1 MDNFEEASMKKL
13 AILVTIG
20 VFGANLL
27 YGHHGWTG
35 YDESK
40 TLKITG
46 VIKAAGYA
54 NPHPFV
60 KLEADKKIW
69 NVVLPPLIL
78 LQARGL
84 EKDKLKA
91 GTTATVVGYPHR
103 QIADELR
110 AERIT
115 IGGKTIELR

>member
-1 MDNFEEASMKKL
+1 MKKL
-13 AILVTIG
+13 AAVVAIG
-20 VFGANLL
+20 VFGASLL
-27 YGHHGWTG
+27 HGHHGWTG

-46 VIKAAGYA
+46 VIKGSGFA

-84 EKDKLKA
+84 EKDKLKD
-91 GTTATVVGYPHR
+91 GTTATVVGYPHK
-103 QIADELR
+103 QIAGEMR

-115 IGGKTIELR
+115 IGGKTTELR